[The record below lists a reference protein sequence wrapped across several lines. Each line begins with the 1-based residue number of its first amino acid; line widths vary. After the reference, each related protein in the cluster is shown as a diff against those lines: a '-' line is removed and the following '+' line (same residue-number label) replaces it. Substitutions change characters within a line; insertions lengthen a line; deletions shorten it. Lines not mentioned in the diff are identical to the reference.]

1 MKAIFSA
8 IALAQ
13 ATNAVCTESDYQ
25 KMGVKFLQELA
36 SLNNMT
42 LMKDNCSSNDTL
54 STPNLVNS
62 LTLMA
67 TAIEADD

>member
-1 MKAIFSA
+1 MKAILSA